1 VGIKTTSDSA
11 PKWSHYEVQGG
22 QVVDDNGNPAVTV
35 PEVAAQVTVS
45 SNQSGTFTYTVN
57 GGESQTGTYGTAL
70 TGINVGDAVV
80 VTPGTVAGY
89 AATQSHASFTATDSA
104 ADNADVVTYTVNQ
117 TSIVVHYQDYFG
129 NTLAP
134 DSSLNGDY
142 TATVDGTAS
151 APTATGYTFNAAD
164 AKNSPA
170 KTITFSKPD
179 ADGNVVVTD
188 AAGAAVTE
196 ITLYYKT
203 NINLTV
209 TGTKVYNGMDY
220 DYGND
225 DFPDDPVNI
234 GYLIFTDGAGNIFKL
249 DTSGINSS
257 NIYYTSPDVGVYP
270 GSILVNT
277 GMINSKNPEYQ
288 VSSVTDGDF
297 TITAAPVNATIESD
311 DTATKAYDG
320 QPISYVPT
328 VDFSRTDTDDTS
340 AIVPNTGTNPKDK
353 ITWDAADFEYLQDGV
368 VVTNPKDVGT
378 YSIQFS
384 AAGKAKLAAATNF
397 AITPVYDGT
406 YTITA
411 ADTTVTL
418 SGGETETYNGAQQ
431 KPDASHYSVTLPTGV
446 TYTLTDADVELAS
459 GGINEGTYGVVLS
472 ETGKTNIEAAVT
484 KATGTNYTVKYG
496 DATGTFTITPAD
508 TKVTLSGS
516 ENETYNGAQQKPD
529 ASHYSVTLPTG
540 VKYTLTNDDIQ
551 LVSGGKDHGTYDVV
565 LSDKGKTDIQAA
577 ITAKTGTNYTVT
589 FGTPTESTFTI
600 DKAKAIITVED
611 GGSQYD
617 GSSHSLP
624 NSNVTITG
632 VIGDEQL
639 GYSLTNNARTDAGSQ
654 TVSIV
659 LTDSA
664 VNDNYNIDATDT
676 AQLTITPADTTVTL
690 SGSESEIYNGSQQKP
705 DASHYSVTLP
715 TGVKYTL
722 TNDDIQLAS
731 GGTDVDTYQVQLS
744 TAGEKNIQAA
754 ITAATGTNYKVIFG
768 EPTGSFEITPAAG
781 SVTLNG
787 GSKTYDG
794 VTVPD
799 LTIDAPVKVALEQGD
814 YTVTPVTG
822 TADLKGAGT
831 YTYQLTQAGIDKIT
845 KVNSN
850 YTLNDLTKL
859 TSTYTINKMKV
870 TLTANNSGKIFG
882 ADDPE
887 LTASTDVPIVAGDTL
902 DYTIAR
908 VSGEDAGTYDIT
920 VTAGT
925 NANYDITVG
934 KTGTFTI
941 TPATVTNIRIE
952 NGTKVY
958 DSKAINAWP
967 DVYATLSNGKEIQ
980 LIWSSKTLNVDFV
993 FTPTTGTADLTGVGS
1008 YTSQLSAIGVTN
1020 LLSVNTNYYLPG
1032 LAAATGTY
1040 IITPATA
1047 SINVNDGSKF
1057 YDGKII
1063 SDAPTVSLIDSAD
1076 GIAVPKD
1083 VTLGTG
1089 DYTIENNAKD
1099 AGEYTIVLT
1108 EQGVNTI
1115 AKAFSNFSL
1124 GDISGK
1130 TATYTIKK
1138 QPVTIT
1144 VTGGTYEYDEANPIT
1159 HSPTVAVSG
1168 AVEGE
1173 TLAYTISTKGLTYP
1187 GSKTVTVT
1195 FDAANAV
1202 NKNYD
1207 INVVSD
1213 ALTITG
1219 DAFKA
1224 FNRTIHFEGA
1234 GDQTPQDV
1242 DQTLTYSVTED
1253 ADGILHYSLMDA
1265 LPEVVIPLITGYTP
1279 SSADVTLAKDSD
1291 GNYLPIKMDNAG
1303 TNFDGVDPTNG
1314 DITITYSADEEPVT
1328 VNATGNKVGTGFTY
1342 TVNGGDAQTGSY
1354 GTALTGIHYGDTVA
1368 ITPNAQDGYMIHSD
1382 TNTIVVSEIAD
1393 NNVANVTYEADAQ
1406 YVDVQVIEKNTG
1418 KIIGSVRLNGHTDDN
1433 YTIAT
1438 PPASFNIH
1446 YMEGMAND
1454 GTLVNEI
1461 NDAVLLT
1468 YAGLKYGDSLS
1479 GTYKAGD
1486 GIPTIVIYYEM
1497 QPYTLKTDF
1506 LVANDDGTYKTVGTG
1521 TVTYTP
1527 AIPATGTSAEVPEQ
1541 ITYTG
1546 IPAGYD
1552 ATPVDSAIKYVDD
1565 KTYIPLGSVDGAII
1579 TSDDLALRVSD
1590 DGTISTAL
1598 DETFNPSFVLTP
1610 LAQDVN
1616 VTAVGNS
1623 AENNTFTYTV
1633 NGGEKLTGTY
1643 GTSLPDIVT
1652 GDVIA
1657 VTPNVQDGRAFT
1669 QSSASI
1675 TASGADPETTDT
1687 DTVTYSTIA
1696 LSAPDIIYGDTPSYS
1711 FDIQTDSGV
1720 KTVELTAD
1728 DVTVADG
1735 NLNAGT
1741 HTVSLNADGLKKLQ
1755 DANPD
1760 YTFGL
1765 ITGTITVNQ
1774 KQITVTANGDTKV
1787 YGTDDP
1793 TFTANYDKSQ
1803 LVGNDTLN
1811 YTVSREAGE
1820 DVGGYFVT
1828 VTVGNNANYAI
1839 KPVAGRFTITPASTT
1854 GNEDA
1859 SVKTDDKTITY
1870 GDTTPTLSVIV
1881 GKNLTTKDAGLTN
1894 ADFTITDA
1902 KYTNDG
1908 KDLAAGK
1915 YQVTLNADG
1924 IKNLEAVNKNFTIDD
1939 VTAGTLT
1946 VNPKQITVTANDN
1959 KKVYGTDDPTFTAS
1973 YDKSQ
1978 LVGNDTL
1985 NYTVSREAGGDVG
1998 DYFVTVTVGNNANY
2012 VIKPVDGRF
2021 TITPASTTGNED
2033 AQIKVNDASSN
2044 YGASSPDFSITIGSD
2059 LKKPGNLTN
2068 ADFVF
2073 VDKATG
2079 KETDGVPTNVG
2090 DYQVS
2095 LNDSGKAKVSAANPN
2110 YDLTDGDFVAG
2121 TYVIK
2126 PVETALGDQNKQFV
2140 ISDATAIYGN
2150 PTPTFVVTP
2159 GKDVVNPGNITN
2171 DDFTFI
2177 NKDTGEVVVGIP
2189 SDVGNYEV
2197 VLNEGSKDKL
2207 TAANPNYVFS
2217 DDDFVSGTYT
2227 IKPKVTDPKDETTQ
2241 VTVNPPEI
2249 TYGDAPSFTISVGSN
2264 LTTDGVKLTNDD
2276 YMITDAIYTN
2286 DGKYLASGSYKVTL
2300 NESGLAKLQAVNPN
2314 YTISKDSV
2322 ISTTLV
2328 VNKKTITVSAN
2339 NSGKVFG
2346 EADPDLTGTVTGLVG
2361 NDNVAY
2367 VVNRVEGESAGNY
2380 DETVTAEESANYN
2393 VKVSGGTFT
2402 IKPAGTSTGD
2412 ADKEIFVNDVTSNF
2426 GDKTPNFG
2434 VTAGKDVVDPGN
2446 LTNDDFIFIDKDTG
2460 KTVDGIPTNV
2470 GHYEVKLNASGQ
2482 AKVKN
2487 ANLNYVF
2494 NDGDFIS
2501 GTYTINDV
2509 ITHSKITVSQ
2519 TVHYTGTGVRT
2530 PADKTQSIVY
2540 DVATSKAT
2548 GESVYTP
2555 ESGYATVKTPN
2566 INGFTNSGDVAG
2578 YTPATTTNKPTDS
2591 TVTVTYKP
2599 TNNLE
2604 YSEITVTRTVHYEGA
2619 GKQTPHD
2626 VIENVV
2632 YKVVTN
2638 KTTGEVSYTP
2648 QGVYEAVATPDL
2660 SGYTNSGDVAESI
2673 PEATTNKPEDS
2684 LVVVQYK
2691 KVSDGN
2697 GTNPG
2702 NPSNPGEGGN
2712 NPGTPSNPGEG
2723 GNNSGNG
2730 NNNKPGNGGTTPN
2743 TPTTPGSGSNSGTGN
2758 SGVSTEGI
2766 KNSAGSQVKLETLE
2780 SSNTKGKANKN
2791 IAVVK
2796 AGILPQTGEQHENVA
2811 SLIGM
2816 AILGGFTALFGLK
2829 RRKHEDEE

>member
-1 VGIKTTSDSA
+1 
-11 PKWSHYEVQGG
+11 
-22 QVVDDNGNPAVTV
+22 
-35 PEVAAQVTVS
+35 
-45 SNQSGTFTYTVN
+45 
-57 GGESQTGTYGTAL
+57 
-70 TGINVGDAVV
+70 
-80 VTPGTVAGY
+80 
-89 AATQSHASFTATDSA
+89 
-104 ADNADVVTYTVNQ
+104 
-117 TSIVVHYQDYFG
+117 
-129 NTLAP
+129 
-134 DSSLNGDY
+134 
-142 TATVDGTAS
+142 
-151 APTATGYTFNAAD
+151 
-164 AKNSPA
+164 
-170 KTITFSKPD
+170 
-179 ADGNVVVTD
+179 
-188 AAGAAVTE
+188 
-196 ITLYYKT
+196 
-203 NINLTV
+203 
-209 TGTKVYNGMDY
+209 
-220 DYGND
+220 
-225 DFPDDPVNI
+225 
-234 GYLIFTDGAGNIFKL
+234 
-249 DTSGINSS
+249 
-257 NIYYTSPDVGVYP
+257 
-270 GSILVNT
+270 
-277 GMINSKNPEYQ
+277 
-288 VSSVTDGDF
+288 
-297 TITAAPVNATIESD
+297 
-311 DTATKAYDG
+311 
-320 QPISYVPT
+320 
-328 VDFSRTDTDDTS
+328 
-340 AIVPNTGTNPKDK
+340 
-353 ITWDAADFEYLQDGV
+353 
-368 VVTNPKDVGT
+368 
-378 YSIQFS
+378 
-384 AAGKAKLAAATNF
+384 
-397 AITPVYDGT
+397 
-406 YTITA
+406 
-411 ADTTVTL
+411 
-418 SGGETETYNGAQQ
+418 
-431 KPDASHYSVTLPTGV
+431 
-446 TYTLTDADVELAS
+446 
-459 GGINEGTYGVVLS
+459 
-472 ETGKTNIEAAVT
+472 
-484 KATGTNYTVKYG
+484 
-496 DATGTFTITPAD
+496 
-508 TKVTLSGS
+508 
-516 ENETYNGAQQKPD
+516 YNGAQQKPD

-1506 LVANDDGTYKTVGTG
+1506 LVANDNGTYKTVGTG

-1870 GDTTPTLSVIV
+1870 GDTTPTLSVTV

-1908 KDLAAGK
+1908 KYLAAGK

-1924 IKNLEAVNKNFTIDD
+1924 IKKLEAVNKNFTIDD
-1939 VTAGTLT
+1939 VTAGTIT
-1946 VNPKQITVTANDN
+1946 VNQKQITVTANGDT
-1959 KKVYGTDDPTFTAS
+1959 KVYGTDDPTFTAN

-1985 NYTVSREAGGDVG
+1985 NYTVSREAGEDVG
-1998 DYFVTVTVGNNANY
+1998 GYFVTVTVGNNANY
-2012 VIKPVDGRF
+2012 AIKPVAGRF
-2021 TITPASTTGNED
+2021 TITPAST
-2033 AQIKVNDASSN
+2033 
-2044 YGASSPDFSITIGSD
+2044 
-2059 LKKPGNLTN
+2059 
-2068 ADFVF
+2068 
-2073 VDKATG
+2073 
-2079 KETDGVPTNVG
+2079 
-2090 DYQVS
+2090 
-2095 LNDSGKAKVSAANPN
+2095 
-2110 YDLTDGDFVAG
+2110 
-2121 TYVIK
+2121 
-2126 PVETALGDQNKQFV
+2126 
-2140 ISDATAIYGN
+2140 
-2150 PTPTFVVTP
+2150 
-2159 GKDVVNPGNITN
+2159 
-2171 DDFTFI
+2171 
-2177 NKDTGEVVVGIP
+2177 
-2189 SDVGNYEV
+2189 
-2197 VLNEGSKDKL
+2197 
-2207 TAANPNYVFS
+2207 
-2217 DDDFVSGTYT
+2217 
-2227 IKPKVTDPKDETTQ
+2227 
-2241 VTVNPPEI
+2241 
-2249 TYGDAPSFTISVGSN
+2249 
-2264 LTTDGVKLTNDD
+2264 
-2276 YMITDAIYTN
+2276 
-2286 DGKYLASGSYKVTL
+2286 
-2300 NESGLAKLQAVNPN
+2300 
-2314 YTISKDSV
+2314 
-2322 ISTTLV
+2322 
-2328 VNKKTITVSAN
+2328 
-2339 NSGKVFG
+2339 
-2346 EADPDLTGTVTGLVG
+2346 
-2361 NDNVAY
+2361 
-2367 VVNRVEGESAGNY
+2367 
-2380 DETVTAEESANYN
+2380 
-2393 VKVSGGTFT
+2393 
-2402 IKPAGTSTGD
+2402 
-2412 ADKEIFVNDVTSNF
+2412 
-2426 GDKTPNFG
+2426 
-2434 VTAGKDVVDPGN
+2434 
-2446 LTNDDFIFIDKDTG
+2446 
-2460 KTVDGIPTNV
+2460 
-2470 GHYEVKLNASGQ
+2470 
-2482 AKVKN
+2482 
-2487 ANLNYVF
+2487 
-2494 NDGDFIS
+2494 
-2501 GTYTINDV
+2501 
-2509 ITHSKITVSQ
+2509 
-2519 TVHYTGTGVRT
+2519 
-2530 PADKTQSIVY
+2530 
-2540 DVATSKAT
+2540 
-2548 GESVYTP
+2548 
-2555 ESGYATVKTPN
+2555 
-2566 INGFTNSGDVAG
+2566 
-2578 YTPATTTNKPTDS
+2578 
-2591 TVTVTYKP
+2591 
-2599 TNNLE
+2599 
-2604 YSEITVTRTVHYEGA
+2604 
-2619 GKQTPHD
+2619 
-2626 VIENVV
+2626 
-2632 YKVVTN
+2632 
-2638 KTTGEVSYTP
+2638 
-2648 QGVYEAVATPDL
+2648 
-2660 SGYTNSGDVAESI
+2660 
-2673 PEATTNKPEDS
+2673 
-2684 LVVVQYK
+2684 
-2691 KVSDGN
+2691 
-2697 GTNPG
+2697 
-2702 NPSNPGEGGN
+2702 
-2712 NPGTPSNPGEG
+2712 
-2723 GNNSGNG
+2723 
-2730 NNNKPGNGGTTPN
+2730 
-2743 TPTTPGSGSNSGTGN
+2743 
-2758 SGVSTEGI
+2758 
-2766 KNSAGSQVKLETLE
+2766 
-2780 SSNTKGKANKN
+2780 
-2791 IAVVK
+2791 
-2796 AGILPQTGEQHENVA
+2796 
-2811 SLIGM
+2811 
-2816 AILGGFTALFGLK
+2816 
-2829 RRKHEDEE
+2829 